1 MGWLDR
7 FRRQPIAAA
16 ERPINIKKEIAIGA
30 MPDESEDSI
39 QTFDN
44 SNITYRG
51 ELTGFKYNQ
60 ILRNK
65 QGNIRELYSLA
76 EYYRD
81 ADDIVHGMI
90 KHVFVPYSICSPWQ
104 LLNVGEK
111 TRNLY
116 ELKYKQIK
124 LREKMSSIFL
134 QYWTYGNV
142 VVYYLNGNII
152 TLPIHKCRIGNLML
166 NGDPVVDFDCQSII
180 SEWKEKGYSVRENWI
195 EDNKL
200 QEVFKGYPPEVYA
213 SLNAGKMFAQL
224 DPKNTY
230 VLQAEKED
238 WMRYAV
244 PFIAACLPYLAKKEL
259 ISKYEDAM
267 LNLAIH
273 SFVHVKY
280 GDTKADILP
289 NMKDLI
295 AARGIF
301 SKAMNGFPLAVTNQ
315 LATADVVKPNSDD
328 LFQWDKYR
336 NVNQSI
342 LSAGGVSGLIVTGTS
357 DDASTFASAQV
368 SMETAAAR
376 IESARD
382 KFCEMMDRIN
392 KRILEDMKLEH
403 RNNLKQE
410 PKFVFMPL
418 DMAGKKSLRDAC
430 MDLWQKGVVSTKTL
444 MEANGYSV
452 EREKALREH
461 EASSGLDEILIPR
474 DITVQKYQTDTSNTA
489 EPLVRDDGDNDVGR
503 PEEDMDERTSDPE
516 NAIRGKLPKPSNPEG
531 SM

>member
-1 MGWLDR
+1 MSWLDR
-7 FRRQPIAAA
+7 FRRQQVAETVPVIEQKTKSAVGAAPN
-16 ERPINIKKEIAIGA
+16 EG
-30 MPDESEDSI
+30 EDI
-39 QTFDN
+39 VQTFDN

-60 ILRNK
+60 ILRDK
-65 QGNIRELYSLA
+65 QRFIRDLYALA

-104 LLNVGEK
+104 LLNVSEK

-116 ELKYKQIK
+116 EQKYKQIK

-142 VVYYLNGNII
+142 VVYYFNGNII

-166 NGDPVVDFDCQSII
+166 NGDPIVDFDCQSIV
-180 SEWKEKGYSVRENWI
+180 SEWKTKGYTVKENWI
-195 EDNKL
+195 VDNNL
-200 QEVFKGYPPEVYA
+200 QEAFKGYPPEVFQA
-213 SLNAGKMFAQL
+213 LNEGKTFAQL
-224 DPKNTY
+224 DPNNTY

-267 LNLAIH
+267 LNLGIH
-273 SFVHVKY
+273 SFVQVKY
-280 GDTKADILP
+280 GDPKADILP
-289 NMKDLI
+289 NMPDLI
-295 AARGIF
+295 AVRGII

-315 LATADVVKPNSDD
+315 LATADVIKPDNDD

-336 NVNQSI
+336 DVNQSI

-368 SMETAAAR
+368 SMETASAR
-376 IESARD
+376 IETARD

-418 DMAGKKSLRDAC
+418 DMAGKKSLREAC

-444 MEANGYSV
+444 MEINGYSI
-452 EREKALREH
+452 EREKAIREQ
-461 EASSGLDEILIPR
+461 EASNKTDEVLAPR
-474 DITVQKYQTDTSNTA
+474 EVITQKLQIQNAPKQESNGEGA
-489 EPLVRDDGDNDVGR
+489 GR

-516 NAIRGKLPKPSNPEG
+516 NAIRSKQPKPSNPDGSLDEG
-531 SM
+531 